1 VALTRAG
8 RRYHLL
14 ISAAIL
20 AATTTLVLSAP
31 RPATAAPPPPP
42 APTTSSVIATLDSL
56 ADQTES
62 LTEQYNAAQ
71 ADVSSL
77 QTQGVAAQQTASQAS
92 ADFQV
97 ARADLAR
104 LVTAN
109 YEMGS
114 SFSHA
119 GALFTSTSQQNYV
132 DTVATMNLLASHR
145 SDVLARLGT
154 TKAVADAAHQNA
166 AGLLAAATAKRDA
179 LTTQRD
185 TIAAQTAKFSSLL
198 ATLTTTQRQDYTNR
212 HAPTPAEL
220 TVALALPAPS
230 AAARKVV
237 TFALAQVGK
246 PYVFAASGP
255 GAFDCSGLT
264 MAAWATVGVQLPHF
278 AAAQYTYGT
287 HIAESAL
294 QPGDLVFLY
303 GDIHHVELYIGNGLA
318 VSAPQEGENVK
329 VIKVADFQ
337 NVYHGATRLTA

>member
-1 VALTRAG
+1 MWAAG
-8 RRYHLL
+8 KHELWLL
-14 ISAAIL
+14 N
-20 AATTTLVLSAP
+20 
-31 RPATAAPPPPP
+31 RPPPKPRRTFKWHVRISLVWSPP
-42 APTTSSVIATLDSL
+42 TMI
-56 ADQTES
+56 
-62 LTEQYNAAQ
+62 
-71 ADVSSL
+71 
-77 QTQGVAAQQTASQAS
+77 
-92 ADFQV
+92 
-97 ARADLAR
+97 
-104 LVTAN
+104 
-109 YEMGS
+109 MGS

-145 SDVLARLGT
+145 SDVLARLNT

-166 AGLLAAATAKRDA
+166 AGLLAAASAKRDA
-179 LTTQRD
+179 LTAQRD
-185 TIAAQTAKFSSLL
+185 TIAAQTAQFSSLL
-198 ATLTTTQRQDYTNR
+198 ATLTTTQRQNYTNR
-212 HAPTPAEL
+212 NAPTPAEL
-220 TVALALPAPS
+220 QIALAVPAPS
-230 AAARKVV
+230 AAARKVIN
-237 TFALAQVGK
+237 FALAQVGK

-287 HIAESAL
+287 HIAQSAL

-318 VSAPQEGENVK
+318 VSAPQQGENVK

>member
-1 VALTRAG
+1 VALTRVG
-8 RRYHLL
+8 RRCHLL
-14 ISAAIL
+14 ISAATV
-20 AATTTLVLSAP
+20 AATIALLLSAP
-31 RPATAAPPPPP
+31 RPATAAPSPSP
-42 APTTSSVIATLDSL
+42 APSTSSVLATLDTL

-71 ADVSSL
+71 ADVGSR
-77 QTQGVAAQQTASQAS
+77 QTRAVAAQQTASQAS

-145 SDVLARLGT
+145 SDVLARLNT

-166 AGLLAAATAKRDA
+166 ASLLVAATAKRDA
-179 LTTQRD
+179 VTAQRA
-185 TIAAQTAKFSSLL
+185 TIAAQTSKLTSLR
-198 ATLTTTQRQDYTNR
+198 ATLTAAQQQTYTNR
-212 HAPTPAEL
+212 NTPTPDQVQ
-220 TVALALPAPS
+220 VAVAVPAPS
-230 AAARKVV
+230 AAAQKVV
-237 TFALAQVGK
+237 NFALAQVGK
-246 PYVFAASGP
+246 PYVFAAAGP

-278 AAAQYTYGT
+278 AAAQYTRGT
-287 HIAESAL
+287 HIPESAL

-303 GDIHHVELYIGNGLA
+303 SDIHHVELYIGNGLA
-318 VSAPQEGENVK
+318 VSAPQPGENVK
-329 VIKVADFQ
+329 VIKIADSQ
-337 NVYHGATRLTA
+337 NVYYGATRLTA

>member
-1 VALTRAG
+1 
-8 RRYHLL
+8 
-14 ISAAIL
+14 
-20 AATTTLVLSAP
+20 
-31 RPATAAPPPPP
+31 
-42 APTTSSVIATLDSL
+42 VIATLDTL

-77 QTQGVAAQQTASQAS
+77 QRQAVTAQQTAAQAS

-104 LVTAN
+104 LLTAN

-119 GALFTSTSQQNYV
+119 GALFTSTSQQDYI

-145 SDVLARLGT
+145 SDVLARLNT
-154 TKAVADAAHQNA
+154 TKTAADTADRHAAA
-166 AGLLAAATAKRDA
+166 LLTAATAKRDA
-179 LTTQRD
+179 LTAQRD
-185 TIAAQTAKFSSLL
+185 TIAAQTAKFTSLL
-198 ATLTTTQRQDYTNR
+198 ATLTTTQRRDYTNR
-212 HAPTPAEL
+212 SAPTPAEL
-220 TVALALPAPS
+220 QVALAVSAPS
-230 AAARKVV
+230 AAARKAVN
-237 TFALAQVGK
+237 FALAQVGK
-246 PYVFAASGP
+246 PYVFAAAGP
-255 GAFDCSGLT
+255 AAFDCSGLT
-264 MAAWATVGVQLPHF
+264 MAAWATTGLQLPHF

-287 HIAESAL
+287 HIPQSAL

-329 VIKVADFQ
+329 VVKVADFQ
-337 NVYHGATRLTA
+337 SVYHGATRLTG